1 MSRIVCFI
9 GSKGGSGKTF
19 SALNTAMCLKHEME
33 ENVLYVD
40 ANSPISNQ
48 CGEVLHELVHE
59 NFMDKHFDSESEV
72 DRIECQTIHNVDF
85 ISCYSGKI
93 FDQAA
98 LTSGINQNDVSASIL
113 KLSMKYDY
121 VLVDIGTALQPLHD
135 LFLDLSTDI
144 VIVAQADASGV
155 TRLVNDWESL
165 RLRNYSSSQF
175 RLLVNKWEGDS
186 AITKDW
192 LSARLGIEANAFVP
206 NVKDNDLLF
215 PFYTNKSKV
224 LKKSPITNA
233 FIKFIATL
241 TTATIEH
248 KNIHDVVESVDK
260 KRLENAISKKDEKIK
275 SLKILL
281 QEEILKIMDL
291 KHLEIGG
298 QLDKQAMQELEEKVE
313 FHAVNIL
320 DKKTDI
326 TDRYERNDII
336 SSVIDGVLYLG
347 PLMPLLADEDV
358 SEIMVN
364 DANTIYVEKKG
375 KLILSRVQ
383 FLSDQQ
389 QMRIIDRIVAP
400 IGRRV
405 DVSSPMV
412 DARLLDGSRVNVII
426 PPLAPRGSIITIR
439 KFEKDP
445 LTVNDLVKFGTINQ
459 QIITFL
465 EAVVLS
471 RLNIVV
477 SGGTGSGKTTL
488 LNILSSYIPDDER
501 VITVEDSA
509 ELQLKQRH
517 VLTLEARPPN
527 IENKGEVT
535 IRDLVKN
542 ALRMRPERIVVGECR
557 AGEALDMLQAMNTGH
572 DGSMT
577 TIHANSSKEMLSRI
591 ETLVM
596 YAGTQLPSIAIRQ
609 QINSAVDIV
618 FQIARLKDGS
628 RKITQVSEVTGIS
641 GEEIHTED
649 IFTYK
654 QTGVDMHGKIRGSFV
669 ATGYIPKCMDR
680 FEANGIEVPREIFW
694 SS

>member
-19 SALNTAMCLKHEME
+19 SALNTALCLTQEVGSS
-33 ENVLYVD
+33 VLYVD
-40 ANSPISNQ
+40 ANAPISNQ
-48 CGEVLHELVHE
+48 SGEVIQELVHDD
-59 NFMDKHFDSESEV
+59 FMDKHFGLGKD
-72 DRIECQTIHNVDF
+72 DIAFQTLYGIDF
-85 ISCYSGKI
+85 MSCYSGRL
-93 FDQAA
+93 FEQHVAED
-98 LTSGINQNDVSASIL
+98 INENDVAASIL
-113 KLSMKYDY
+113 KLSMGYDY
-121 VLVDIGTALQPLHD
+121 VIVDIGTALQPLHN

-144 VIVAQADASGV
+144 VIVAQGDPSGV
-155 TRLVNDWESL
+155 TRLVNDWDSL

-175 RLLVNKWEGDS
+175 RLIVNKWESDS
-186 AITKDW
+186 AITRDW
-192 LSARLGIEANAFVP
+192 LSARLGISANAFVP
-206 NVKDNDLLF
+206 NVLEGELLF
-215 PFYTNKSKV
+215 PFLSDKAKIR
-224 LKKSPITNA
+224 KKSPVTNA

-241 TTATIEH
+241 TTAVVEH
-248 KNIHDVVESVDK
+248 KNIHDVVESIDK
-260 KRLENAISKKDEKIK
+260 KRLENAASKKEEKIR
-275 SLKILL
+275 SLKIIL

-298 QLDKQAMQELEEKVE
+298 QLDRQAMQELEEKVE

-326 TDRYERNDII
+326 TDRHERNDII
-336 SSVIDGVLYLG
+336 TSVIDGVLYLG
-347 PLMPLLADEDV
+347 PLMPLLADEDI

-364 DANTIYVEKKG
+364 DARTIYVEKKG
-375 KLILSRVQ
+375 KLILSGVE
-383 FLSDQQ
+383 FLSDKQ

-400 IGRRV
+400 IGRRI

-426 PPLAPRGSIITIR
+426 PPLAPKGSIITIR

-445 LTVNDLVKFGTINQ
+445 LTVQNLVKFGTINQ

-596 YAGTQLPSIAIRQ
+596 YAGTQLPSVAIRQ

-628 RKITQVSEVTGIS
+628 RKITQVSEVTGID

-649 IFTYK
+649 IFRYK
-654 QTGVDMHGKIRGSFV
+654 QTGVDMKGKIRGSFV